1 MRGVGSCGACRG
13 LAGGDRMGNA
23 SSSAEG
29 GSAGGDGGKRQRDNE
44 EGDVDNL
51 DSKKHRTDPG
61 DEEEHKREEAREK
74 LASMGFSLTAPTEEV
89 LRRHGHKVNHDVID
103 ELLSMQEQDKGQQ
116 EDDFMEEEGGS
127 DVVQVSEDEDEEL
140 RRALA
145 LSAAQA
151 QVCIRTCARVCT
163 SAKEVRVCSWCVCVC
178 VCVCVRARAHQQS
191 ACTLTQP
198 CNYFCTVLLGCALAA
213 AGSGECAIHA
223 QTQTHNINTHTHT
236 HTRTHTGSAK
246 CVSTQTQGAKS
257 RHKSCPGHE
266 QRGGARKRGRGGRH
280 EQSSQHM
287 VVQAA
292 VWRVAAVQSQ
302 RRKGGRGRVG
312 TGIKTLNP

>member
-1 MRGVGSCGACRG
+1 VRGVGSCGACRG

-61 DEEEHKREEAREK
+61 DEEEHKREAREK

-151 QVCIRTCARVCT
+151 QVCIRTCARVCVHLRRRC
-163 SAKEVRVCSWCVCVC
+163 A
-178 VCVCVRARAHQQS
+178 CVRGVCARAHQQS

-223 QTQTHNINTHTHT
+223 HTNTNTQHTHTHAHTHTHT
-236 HTRTHTGSAK
+236 HRQWQMRLNANTRSEKSAQ
-246 CVSTQTQGAKS
+246 VLPRPRTA
-257 RHKSCPGHE
+257 
-266 QRGGARKRGRGGRH
+266 GGGEEKRKRGKARAKFTAHGRSSGGVASGSGSIPTKKGWSRSRGHRH
-280 EQSSQHM
+280 QNS
-287 VVQAA
+287 
-292 VWRVAAVQSQ
+292 
-302 RRKGGRGRVG
+302 
-312 TGIKTLNP
+312 